1 MDNINQIKMMPE
13 DVSAKI
19 AAGEVIENPASV
31 IKELVENSID
41 ANSKQ
46 IVVEIVDGGTKFMK
60 VSDDGVGISKNQVGL
75 AFQRFATS
83 KIIDWENF
91 DNIATLGFRGE
102 ALPSISSVAEVDM
115 MTKTKGE
122 EFGVKFQIK
131 NGVVEN
137 KNAVGLSIGTSIEVR
152 NLFAEL
158 PARRKFLKGIST
170 ESSRISVVLNNYALA
185 YPSIKFRFISN
196 GKQIFATNGSGDLR
210 EVVLTLLGLKV
221 AESMLEVEPQSIEN
235 ASGIKV
241 TGLIGSAEIHR
252 KTRKNMYVFV
262 NGRWIN
268 NRAFSYTL
276 QQAYKGF
283 LPDGVFPVMIINIS
297 VPFDKVDVNVHP
309 SKKEVRF
316 VAEKDITGLV
326 QKIIR
331 DVLVNRNPVP
341 IINSYSG
348 GNQKFPVAGFTK
360 KYPSSFD
367 KNTVLSSSDT
377 EFNSTSLFEG
387 DPLFQEEIYKGSIRK
402 LLPILRPIGQ
412 MNLTYVISEGPDGL
426 YLIDQHAAHERVLYE
441 KVKKGDHEDI
451 KTSQI
456 LIEPLVMDLSVEQS
470 RIIELFKNEFI
481 EYGFDFEPF
490 GPGKHVLRS
499 IPKMFLNKSNERA
512 VSELINDIDEE
523 TGMAEIKDKFAATIA
538 CHFSIR
544 AGKNLVEQE
553 IISLIQELEDCDDPN
568 MCPHGRPTMLKL
580 GLNRIE
586 SYFGRT

>member
-1 MDNINQIKMMPE
+1 
-13 DVSAKI
+13 
-19 AAGEVIENPASV
+19 
-31 IKELVENSID
+31 
-41 ANSKQ
+41 
-46 IVVEIVDGGTKFMK
+46 
-60 VSDDGVGISKNQVGL
+60 
-75 AFQRFATS
+75 
-83 KIIDWENF
+83 
-91 DNIATLGFRGE
+91 
-102 ALPSISSVAEVDM
+102 
-115 MTKTKGE
+115 
-122 EFGVKFQIK
+122 
-131 NGVVEN
+131 
-137 KNAVGLSIGTSIEVR
+137 
-152 NLFAEL
+152 
-158 PARRKFLKGIST
+158 
-170 ESSRISVVLNNYALA
+170 
-185 YPSIKFRFISN
+185 
-196 GKQIFATNGSGDLR
+196 
-210 EVVLTLLGLKV
+210 
-221 AESMLEVEPQSIEN
+221 
-235 ASGIKV
+235 
-241 TGLIGSAEIHR
+241 
-252 KTRKNMYVFV
+252 MYVFV

-387 DPLFQEEIYKGSIRK
+387 DPLFQEEIYKGSIKK

-553 IISLIQELEDCDDPN
+553 ITSLIQELEDCDDPN

-586 SYFGRT
+586 SHFGRT

>member
-196 GKQIFATNGSGDLR
+196 RKQIFATNGSGDLR

-241 TGLIGSAEIHR
+241 TGLIGSTEIHR

-523 TGMAEIKDKFAATIA
+523 TGMAEIKDKFAANIA

-553 IISLIQELEDCDDPN
+553 ITSLIQELEDCDNPN

-586 SYFGRT
+586 SHFGRT

>member
-115 MTKTKGE
+115 MTKTKGQ

-131 NGVVEN
+131 NGVVQN
-137 KNAVGLSIGTSIEVR
+137 KNAVGLSSGTSIEVR
-152 NLFAEL
+152 NLFEQL

-185 YPSIKFRFISN
+185 YPLIKFRFISN

-210 EVVLTLLGLKV
+210 EVVLILLGLKV

-235 ASGIKV
+235 TSGIKI

-387 DPLFQEEIYKGSIRK
+387 DPLFQEEIYKGSIKK

-544 AGKNLVEQE
+544 AGKNLAEQE
-553 IISLIQELEDCDDPN
+553 ITSLIQELENCDDPN

-586 SYFGRT
+586 SHFGRT

>member
-122 EFGVKFQIK
+122 QFGVKFQIK
-131 NGVVEN
+131 NGIVEN

-152 NLFAEL
+152 NLFAQL

-196 GKQIFATNGSGDLR
+196 RKQIFATNGSGNLR

-252 KTRKNMYVFV
+252 KTIKNMYVFV

-268 NRAFSYTL
+268 NRTFSYTL

-553 IISLIQELEDCDDPN
+553 ITSLIQELENCDDPN

-586 SYFGRT
+586 SHFGRT

>member
-91 DNIATLGFRGE
+91 DNITTLGFRGE

-137 KNAVGLSIGTSIEVR
+137 KNAVGLSIGTRIEVR

-158 PARRKFLKGIST
+158 PARRKFLKGVST

-196 GKQIFATNGSGDLR
+196 RKQIFATNGSGDLR

-276 QQAYKGF
+276 QHAYKGF

-367 KNTVLSSSDT
+367 KNTVLPPSDT
-377 EFNSTSLFEG
+377 EFNSTNLFEG
-387 DPLFQEEIYKGSIRK
+387 DPVFQEEIYKGSIRK

-523 TGMAEIKDKFAATIA
+523 TGMAEIKDKFAANIA

-553 IISLIQELEDCDDPN
+553 ITSLIQELEDCDNPN

-586 SYFGRT
+586 SHFGRT

>member
-158 PARRKFLKGIST
+158 PVRRKFLKGIST

-196 GKQIFATNGSGDLR
+196 RKQIFATNGSGNLR

-367 KNTVLSSSDT
+367 KNTVLSSSDA

-387 DPLFQEEIYKGSIRK
+387 DPLFQEEIYKGSIKK

-523 TGMAEIKDKFAATIA
+523 TGMAEIKDKFAANIA

-553 IISLIQELEDCDDPN
+553 ITSLIQELEDCDDPN

-586 SYFGRT
+586 SHFGRT